1 MTDETEAAA
10 SAAENIIDDEREDD
24 FRGVY
29 SLMCA
34 EPGGTI
40 ALGALI
46 QALKGTGMVEESRAR
61 AIAETAAAG
70 RDPDLAA
77 FRQAIVGAVEEAG
90 RRALERSTLKGSGS
104 SVAQPT
110 LGAALLGV
118 LEDLRKYAQ
127 SVEDFR
133 LAHHSKE
140 MFVSL
145 TSREEVRRLQHISE
159 RQAQAQAGV
168 QEAHMMQA
176 MEFNSA
182 WSQNMT
188 EFERQAREIEDQCRQ
203 KHAEEF
209 AEFQTKLQ
217 AKASRTY
224 KFSRELLL
232 MRKSVDTLAKQGRY
246 NEAHKLKAKAQK
258 LEEWE
263 RMKLDNEQEMT
274 LAAKELQ
281 LKQQQQMQLEALQRR
296 IARGREEHK
305 EHWLQG
311 AQRLMQSHKNM
322 LSDLKTKQALE
333 NTRAEVAVKLDI
345 AASRAT
351 AAKERSRTH
360 FADTGPRVDCGPR
373 RKKVGA

>member
-1 MTDETEAAA
+1 M
-10 SAAENIIDDEREDD
+10 
-24 FRGVY
+24 
-29 SLMCA
+29 
-34 EPGGTI
+34 
-40 ALGALI
+40 
-46 QALKGTGMVEESRAR
+46 
-61 AIAETAAAG
+61 
-70 RDPDLAA
+70 
-77 FRQAIVGAVEEAG
+77 
-90 RRALERSTLKGSGS
+90 
-104 SVAQPT
+104 
-110 LGAALLGV
+110 

-373 RKKVGA
+373 RKKVGAGHI

>member
-1 MTDETEAAA
+1 
-10 SAAENIIDDEREDD
+10 
-24 FRGVY
+24 
-29 SLMCA
+29 
-34 EPGGTI
+34 
-40 ALGALI
+40 
-46 QALKGTGMVEESRAR
+46 
-61 AIAETAAAG
+61 
-70 RDPDLAA
+70 
-77 FRQAIVGAVEEAG
+77 
-90 RRALERSTLKGSGS
+90 
-104 SVAQPT
+104 
-110 LGAALLGV
+110 
-118 LEDLRKYAQ
+118 
-127 SVEDFR
+127 
-133 LAHHSKE
+133 
-140 MFVSL
+140 
-145 TSREEVRRLQHISE
+145 
-159 RQAQAQAGV
+159 
-168 QEAHMMQA
+168 MMQA

-305 EHWLQG
+305 
-311 AQRLMQSHKNM
+311 
-322 LSDLKTKQALE
+322 
-333 NTRAEVAVKLDI
+333 AV
-345 AASRAT
+345 SY
-351 AAKERSRTH
+351 TH
-360 FADTGPRVDCGPR
+360 LTLPTTPYV
-373 RKKVGA
+373 